1 MAYSI
6 IQTLLNSAQK
16 KLTIKQQKALYELA
30 DKYNNGC
37 SDQIKE
43 KLNKDENSLKFASMI
58 QKEKALTDS
67 YFTLDK
73 INKIKKKMLTY
84 ASEYVEILR
93 IKESIEESIKITKD
107 EENGEIKSIKCG
119 YLKTKVLGEI
129 INILKVEKKLFH
141 SLVVNIEE
149 LKGRKLPYC
158 IYYKSFFIH

>member
-1 MAYSI
+1 
-6 IQTLLNSAQK
+6 LLNSAQK

-73 INKIKKKMLTY
+73 INKIKK
-84 ASEYVEILR
+84 R
-93 IKESIEESIKITKD
+93 
-107 EENGEIKSIKCG
+107 C
-119 YLKTKVLGEI
+119 
-129 INILKVEKKLFH
+129 
-141 SLVVNIEE
+141 
-149 LKGRKLPYC
+149 
-158 IYYKSFFIH
+158 